1 MIADPEKKRPRII
14 RKKGKGVKLVP
25 VQPNI
30 VERKNLSVRN
40 DVCVLYTH
48 YTTTGLY
55 INDHDYLVTP
65 YKRNKI
71 LINQNDEW

>member
-1 MIADPEKKRPRII
+1 MITDDDKAKPRII
-14 RKKGKGVKLVP
+14 RKKGRAVKLVP
-25 VQPNI
+25 VDANVP
-30 VERKNLSVRN
+30 EKKNSSGS
-40 DVCVLYTH
+40 DVCVLFTN

-71 LINQNDEW
+71 LINQNNEW